1 MSPAEGVSSD
11 CRFATVKRLGDA
23 ERSPRLAHGP
33 ATRIRRDAH
42 GCAGERAHRLP
53 HPPAP
58 WTRRSAGECGQATIE
73 VIGLLPLIVLLALVG
88 FTVVASF
95 TAHEQAGE
103 AAGAGALA
111 LLQGGT
117 DPRTAAREALPKSVR
132 SRATITLSGR
142 RVHVRI
148 RPRTALPIPGLS
160 ARLAGTAHAD
170 AGPST
175 P

>member
-1 MSPAEGVSSD
+1 MTPVSSHS
-11 CRFATVKRLGDA
+11 RFPRVKRLSRA
-23 ERSPRLAHGP
+23 ERSLRLAP
-33 ATRIRRDAH
+33 APVPRACR
-42 GCAGERAHRLP
+42 CAGERGLP
-53 HPPAP
+53 LERAP
-58 WTRRSAGECGQATIE
+58 FPRARRCADERGQATIE
-73 VIGLLPLIVLLALVG
+73 VLGLLPLIVLLALVG

-95 TAHEQAGE
+95 TAREQAGE

-132 SRATITLSGR
+132 SRATVTLSDR
-142 RVHVRI
+142 RI
-148 RPRTALPIPGLS
+148 RVRVLPRTALPIPGLS

>member
-1 MSPAEGVSSD
+1 MTPRATGESSD
-11 CRFATVKRLGDA
+11 CRFPPVERLG
-23 ERSPRLAHGP
+23 R
-33 ATRIRRDAH
+33 
-42 GCAGERAHRLP
+42 AGER
-53 HPPAP
+53 
-58 WTRRSAGECGQATIE
+58 GQATIE
-73 VIGLLPLIVLLALVG
+73 VLGLLPLIVLLALVG

-132 SRATITLSGR
+132 PRATITLSGR
-142 RVHVRI
+142 RVDVRV

>member
-1 MSPAEGVSSD
+1 MSSD
-11 CRFATVKRLGDA
+11 CSFSDSQTTRRRRAVPAAGARARPADTPRRARLRRRAGRA
-23 ERSPRLAHGP
+23 RLTLPHAPAPRA
-33 ATRIRRDAH
+33 RR
-42 GCAGERAHRLP
+42 CAGER
-53 HPPAP
+53 
-58 WTRRSAGECGQATIE
+58 GQATIE

-142 RVHVRI
+142 RIHVRV

>member
-1 MSPAEGVSSD
+1 MVHESSD
-11 CRFATVKRLGDA
+11 PGA
-23 ERSPRLAHGP
+23 
-33 ATRIRRDAH
+33 RRDARGRAGESSQRVVH
-42 GCAGERAHRLP
+42 ESSPRTDPQARGYAGER
-53 HPPAP
+53 
-58 WTRRSAGECGQATIE
+58 GQASIE

-117 DPRTAAREALPKSVR
+117 DPRAAARDALPKSVR

-142 RVHVRI
+142 RVHVRV
-148 RPRTALPIPGLS
+148 RPRTALPIPGL
-160 ARLAGTAHAD
+160 ATRLTRTAHAD